1 MSDPTEDFRRAEV
14 ARINTAVE
22 SSDED
27 AERVRLEA
35 EHGKVWDT
43 EEMRQDFEAQGFGA
57 PYIVV
62 IRKEDGVK
70 GSLEFQHMPRFYFN
84 FHPHP

>member
-1 MSDPTEDFRRAEV
+1 MNDPTEDFRRSEV

-35 EHGKVWDT
+35 KHGQVWDT
-43 EEMRQDFEAQGFGA
+43 KELQQDFEVHSFGA
-57 PYIVV
+57 PYIDVT
-62 IRKEDGVK
+62 RKEDNTK
-70 GSLEFQHMPRFYFN
+70 GSLEFQHAPRFYYGFRS
-84 FHPHP
+84 HP

>member
-1 MSDPTEDFRRAEV
+1 MNDPTENFRRAEV
-14 ARINTAVE
+14 ARINTAVK

-27 AERVRLEA
+27 TERTRLET

-43 EEMRQDFEAQGFGA
+43 DELRQDFETHSFGA
-57 PYIVV
+57 PYIIV
-62 IRKEDGVK
+62 IRKEDRIK

-84 FHPHP
+84 FQKH

>member
-1 MSDPTEDFRRAEV
+1 MNDPTEGYRRAEV

-27 AERVRLEA
+27 TERVRLET
-35 EHGKVWDT
+35 EHGQVWDT
-43 EEMRQDFEAQGFGA
+43 DEMRQDFEAQGFGA

-62 IRKEDGVK
+62 IRKEDGIK
-70 GSLEFQHMPRFYFN
+70 GSLEFQHRPRFYFN
-84 FHPHP
+84 FQKH